1 MKKLAVLISICCFVF
16 VACNNNPSV
25 PDPNAVSVDST
36 AQCAKKCEGK
46 KECQMTEEQK
56 ADMEAWKNWDNQTA
70 EKKEE
75 LVAKRKACIDKKMAE
90 KSEKCDAEKKEQC
103 PEKEAK
109 CAEMKAKFDN
119 WNNLTLDEKK
129 ALLDEMSCCKQKC
142 CANSDKK
149 CCKSGEKKQCEGK
162 TEVK

>member
-1 MKKLAVLISICCFVF
+1 MKKLAVLMSVFCFVF
-16 VACNNNPSV
+16 VACNNNQKTP
-25 PDPNAVSVDST
+25 AT
-36 AQCAKKCEGK
+36 EETTEQCEKKCEGK
-46 KECQMTEEQK
+46 HDCKMTEEQK

-119 WNNLTLDEKK
+119 WNNLTIDEKK
-129 ALLDEMSCCKQKC
+129 VLLDEMQP
-142 CANSDKK
+142 KK
-149 CCKSGEKKQCEGK
+149 CCKDGEKKCEHK
-162 TEVK
+162 ETK

>member
-1 MKKLAVLISICCFVF
+1 MKKLAVLISVFCFIF
-16 VACNNNPSV
+16 VACNNNQPA
-25 PDPNAVSVDST
+25 PATEEPT
-36 AQCAKKCEGK
+36 EQCDKKHGE

-56 ADMEAWKNWDNQTA
+56 ADMEAWKNWDNQTT

-129 ALLDEMSCCKQKC
+129 ALLDEMQPKKCCKEGG
-142 CANSDKK
+142 DKK
-149 CCKSGEKKQCEGK
+149 CCKDGKKKECEHK
-162 TEVK
+162 ETK